1 MISVIITA
9 FKEAESVKKSIQRF
23 KSQIGVEEPYEIL
36 VVAPDKETEDVC
48 KSFEGVRYIK
58 DPGVGKPTALN
69 IVVKEAAGDIMVFTD
84 GDVFPSYYVLRE
96 LMKPFKDPK
105 VGAVSGRPISI
116 SPLNTQLGYWSHLL
130 TDMAHQTRID
140 KENFVV
146 TGYLYAIKK
155 ELFNFE
161 VPKDCL
167 SDDAYISYMVLNQNY
182 KIVYSPCAHIMV
194 KYPDTFSDWMKQKK
208 RSAGGYTQINVQYK
222 LDNKSRTFSQEASGI
237 FKVLAYAKNI
247 KELFWTGTLIL
258 ARIYLWMAIV
268 YERRILNKSF
278 EKTWTR
284 VESTK

>member
-48 KSFEGVRYIK
+48 SSFEVVRYIK

-69 IVVKEAAGDIMVFTD
+69 IAVKEAVGDILIFTD
-84 GDVFPSYYVLRE
+84 GDVFPSYYVVRE
-96 LMKPFKDPK
+96 LIKSFKDPK

-116 SPLNTQLGYWSHLL
+116 SPLDTQLGYWSNLL

-146 TGYLYAIKK
+146 TGYLYAMRK

-161 VPKDCL
+161 VPKECL
-167 SDDAYISYMVLNQNY
+167 SDDAYISYMILNQNY
-182 KIVYSPCAHIMV
+182 KIVYAPCAHIMV
-194 KYPDTFSDWMKQKK
+194 KYPDTFSDWMTQKK

-222 LDNKSRTFSQEASGI
+222 LNNKSRTFSQEASGI

-247 KELFWTGTLIL
+247 KEFFWTGTLIL
-258 ARIYLWMAIV
+258 ARIYLWIAIF
-268 YERRILNKSF
+268 YERRVLNKSF
-278 EKTWTR
+278 EKTWIR